1 MTEVK
6 IYPIQPDRIV
16 IVLEKG
22 YQLSP
27 YFEDVLKRIRNSG
40 RSESFTVIRIGN
52 ILHCVFPDA

>member
-1 MTEVK
+1 MTPVAAS
-6 IYPIQPDRIV
+6 
-16 IVLEKG
+16 VLKQVEKG